1 MDRQIIKLIPDFS
14 NTNVLATS
22 AFQVIISITKR
33 TQLISNFFSCNY
45 LKMRNL
51 REFGRFDLAGHWVF
65 LLNDK

>member
-33 TQLISNFFSCNY
+33 TQPISNFF
-45 LKMRNL
+45 
-51 REFGRFDLAGHWVF
+51 F
-65 LLNDK
+65 LQLFENEKSKRIW

>member
-33 TQLISNFFSCNY
+33 TQPIRIFFSCNY
-45 LKMRNL
+45 LIMRNL

-65 LLNDK
+65 LLKDK